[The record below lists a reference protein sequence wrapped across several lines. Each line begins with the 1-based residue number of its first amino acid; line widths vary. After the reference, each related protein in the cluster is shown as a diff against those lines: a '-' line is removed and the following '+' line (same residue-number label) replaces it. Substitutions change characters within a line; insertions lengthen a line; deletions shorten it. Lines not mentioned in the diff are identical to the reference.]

1 MLASCVLISV
11 SFAAGGA
18 NCSAKSR
25 YSKKFFFA
33 SSLVIFGK
41 VMAGAAG
48 GAGCFR

>member
-1 MLASCVLISV
+1 MLASFALISV
-11 SFAAGGA
+11 SFGADGA

-41 VMAGAAG
+41 ATTGAAG
-48 GAGCFR
+48 GAGFFG